1 VDLLYS
7 WSRMIVA
14 LIFSIVFSLAV
25 GIAAA
30 RNRRAEAIIIPLLD
44 VLQSIPILGFFPFV
58 ILGIAD
64 VIPGPAGTDLAVI
77 FLIFTSMSWNI
88 CFGVYEAVKSIPQ
101 DYIDL
106 SFMSNTGT
114 LQRVVSLYI
123 PASLSR
129 IAYNTQISWAVG
141 LFYLISSEVITTATS
156 GTLPVRGIG
165 VDIFTYGIQHDSTAY
180 YSCLGLLVVAVVIW
194 QFIFLREFSLWAEKY
209 RFGDV
214 PQGGHKDWLMRRY
227 SWISER
233 SLSKLFLIRPGK
245 GVTAFTSSLSRYRR
259 GLKYALLIL
268 FLVFL
273 AFLVATEANLM
284 RTSHHSFNLSAVLS
298 AAPAD
303 EAFILVGL
311 AYSFVRIWYVYFI
324 CVLVALPVGILIALH
339 EKAYN
344 TLIPVIET
352 IASVP
357 STALLPALVPFT
369 MIAGS
374 YAGELTAAMVIFL
387 GMVWYILFN
396 VMAGIR
402 TLPGDLFE
410 LKRSL
415 KVTAAQAWRNI
426 YLPAVATAFVTGSI
440 TAVGAAWNTLIVAEF
455 FGSKGQAPLTQV
467 GQGIGKIIVIATDGC
482 LTNGQPN
489 ALYAANPTLCGMITA
504 NNGAGDGLVLTLA
517 VLSMTVLVVA
527 FNLIVWRRVYHFVT
541 KRYAYNR

>member
-1 VDLLYS
+1 
-7 WSRMIVA
+7 MILA
-14 LIFSIVFSLAV
+14 LIFSIFFSLAV
-25 GIAAA
+25 GITAA
-30 RNRRAEAIIIPLLD
+30 RNKRAEAVIIPLLD
-44 VLQSIPILGFFPFV
+44 VLQSIPILGFFPLV
-58 ILGIAD
+58 ILGIAAA
-64 VIPGPAGTDLAVI
+64 VPGPAGIDLAVV

-88 CFGVYEAVKSIPQ
+88 SFGVYEAVKSIPQ

-106 SFMSNTGT
+106 SSMSNTGT

-129 IAYNTQISWAVG
+129 IAYNSQISWAVG
-141 LFYLISSEVITTATS
+141 LFYLISSEVISTETS
-156 GTLPVRGIG
+156 KLPVRGIG
-165 VDIFTYGIQHDSTAY
+165 VDIFTFGTAHDYSAY
-180 YSCLGLLVVAVVIW
+180 YSCLVLLIAAVVVW

-209 RFGDV
+209 RFGDD
-214 PQGGHKDWLMRRY
+214 PRAGHKDWLMKRY
-227 SWISER
+227 SWVNQR
-233 SLSKLFLIRPGK
+233 SLSKLFLIRPGR
-245 GVTAFTSSLSRYRR
+245 GVTAFTSSLNRYRR

-268 FLVFL
+268 FLLFL
-273 AFLVATEANLM
+273 LFEVGTEVNLA
-284 RTSHHSFNLSAVLS
+284 RTTAHPLNLAGVLS
-298 AAPAD
+298 AAPGD

-311 AYSFVRIWYVYFI
+311 GYSFVRIWYVYFF

-344 TLIPVIET
+344 ALIPVIET

-357 STALLPALVPFT
+357 APALLPALIPFT
-369 MIAGS
+369 LLAGGF
-374 YAGELTAAMVIFL
+374 AGELTAAIIIFL
-387 GMVWYILFN
+387 GMIWYVLFN

-415 KVTAAQAWRNI
+415 RVTSAQAWRDI

-440 TAVGAAWNTLIVAEF
+440 TAIGAAWNTLIVAEF
-455 FGSKGQAPLTQV
+455 FGSTGAAPLTQV
-467 GQGIGKIIVIATDGC
+467 GNGIGKIIVIATYGCTTDGK
-482 LTNGQPN
+482 PN
-489 ALYAANPTLCGMITA
+489 ALYAPNAQLCGMIGA

-517 VLSMTVLVVA
+517 VLSMTALVVA

>member
-1 VDLLYS
+1 
-7 WSRMIVA
+7 MIVA
-14 LIFSIVFSLAV
+14 LFFSILFSLAV
-25 GIAAA
+25 GIIAA
-30 RNRRAEAIIIPLLD
+30 RNRRAESVIIPLLD
-44 VLQSIPILGFFPFV
+44 VLQSIPILGFFPLV
-58 ILGIAD
+58 ILGIAAA
-64 VIPGPAGTDLAVI
+64 VPGPAGIDLAVV

-88 CFGVYEAVKSIPQ
+88 SFGVYEAVKSIPQ

-106 SFMSNTGT
+106 SSMSNTGS

-129 IAYNTQISWAVG
+129 IAYNSQISWAVG
-141 LFYLISSEVITTATS
+141 LFYLISSEVISSETS
-156 GTLPVRGIG
+156 KNLPVRGIG
-165 VDIFTYGIQHDSTAY
+165 VDILTYGAAHDYSAY
-180 YSCLGLLVVAVVIW
+180 YSCLLLLVVAVVIW
-194 QFIFLREFSLWAEKY
+194 QFVFLREFSLWAEKY
-209 RFGDV
+209 RFGDD
-214 PQGGHKDWLMRRY
+214 PRSGHKDWLMKRY
-227 SWISER
+227 SWVNQR
-233 SLSKLFLIRPGK
+233 SLAKLFLIRPGK

-259 GLKYALLIL
+259 GVKYALFIL

-273 AFLVATEANLM
+273 VFEVGTEVNLM
-284 RTSHHSFNLSAVLS
+284 RASPHPLNLSAVLS
-298 AAPAD
+298 AAPGD

-344 TLIPVIET
+344 ALIPVIET

-357 STALLPALVPFT
+357 APALLPALIPFT
-369 MIAGS
+369 LLAGAL
-374 YAGELTAAMVIFL
+374 AGELTAGIIIFL
-387 GMVWYILFN
+387 GMIWYILFN

-415 KVTAAQAWRNI
+415 RVTAIQAWRNI

-440 TAVGAAWNTLIVAEF
+440 TAIGAAWNTLIVAEF
-455 FGSKGQAPLTQV
+455 FGSTGQAPLTQV
-467 GQGIGKIIVIATDGC
+467 GDGIGKIIVIATYGC
-482 LTNGQPN
+482 TTNGQPN
-489 ALYAANPTLCGMITA
+489 ALYAANAQLCGMITA
-504 NNGAGDGLVLTLA
+504 NQNAGDGLVLTLA
-517 VLSMTVLVVA
+517 ILSMTALVVA